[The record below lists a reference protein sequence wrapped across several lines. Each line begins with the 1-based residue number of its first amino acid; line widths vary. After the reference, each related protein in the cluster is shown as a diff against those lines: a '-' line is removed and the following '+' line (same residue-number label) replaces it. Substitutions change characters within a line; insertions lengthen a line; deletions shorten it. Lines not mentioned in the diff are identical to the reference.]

1 MKTLPKSLNSIEHDG
16 DTLSLCITRKTL
28 SNSSLKNDSGR
39 VSILSLKV
47 LITRAPVKE
56 CNAFRIKQRRE
67 CAVVVFQFGVSHVA
81 YMLY

>member
-1 MKTLPKSLNSIEHDG
+1 MMETHFHFALRAKRYRIHH
-16 DTLSLCITRKTL
+16 
-28 SNSSLKNDSGR
+28 LKPDSDR

-67 CAVVVFQFGVSHVA
+67 CAVVVYNLASH
-81 YMLY
+81 MSHICCIDHC